1 MQTTGFSITTATR
14 EPSVPPKKC
23 WKSRGVPWDYP
34 YNAHKDD
41 NLDPAFLQAEVKR
54 LLTDSEVQKKSG
66 IYAYLLTGEEKH
78 LNIRQFDSDVAL
90 SVYHAQGGKVS
101 LARVSLLRAGEKG
114 SFLTKKKWLGCLA
127 LPGSLARAGSLTGT
141 DAGSVGFRCFVL
153 RTTISAVAAT
163 RPLFRKPPMGQA
175 SRTRHKAPEQSRPA
189 AMAHGK
195 EKSPRLFSS
204 LKKTQNQNR
213 YAAASCLL
221 DLSSHQYSTAV
232 TPAPKTIPQPNSRA
246 MPLRVG
252 TQMSA
257 RYSRKAP
264 P

>member
-23 WKSRGVPWDYP
+23 WKSRGVPWDHP

-141 DAGSVGFRCFVL
+141 DAGSVGFRRFVL
-153 RTTISAVAAT
+153 RPTISSVVGD
-163 RPLFRKPPMGQA
+163 KQV
-175 SRTRHKAPEQSRPA
+175 SRTRYRLRNGAGLQQPSSGR
-189 AMAHGK
+189 K
-195 EKSPRLFSS
+195 ENLCCFSL
-204 LKKTQNQNR
+204 LKK
-213 YAAASCLL
+213 
-221 DLSSHQYSTAV
+221 
-232 TPAPKTIPQPNSRA
+232 
-246 MPLRVG
+246 
-252 TQMSA
+252 MSA
-257 RYSRKAP
+257 CPLPRMPCTKNHLGPTYIG
-264 P
+264 